1 MEYIE
6 IDKKIFLQ
14 VFRYEDI
21 EEFSQICERSQEANY
36 IAIKEIW
43 NPGIEVVLI
52 YTHFLRIISNNI
64 GFISMINCERL
75 NNKEKKMMSL
85 FGVPKKCNGVF
96 INDMRMSAPYRHKG
110 IGTKVVNKILQ
121 DDKTYM
127 LEPVEDGKIFW
138 KKFGFK
144 GNGKFAIREKVG

>member
-14 VFRYEDI
+14 LFRYEDI

-36 IAIKEIW
+36 FAIKGIW
-43 NPGIEVVLI
+43 NSGIEIGLI
-52 YTHFLRIISNNI
+52 YKRSLKILSSNI
-64 GFISMINCERL
+64 GFISMIDCERL
-75 NNKEKKMMSL
+75 NNNEKKMVSL
-85 FGVPKKCNGVF
+85 LGVSKKYNGIF
-96 INDMRMSAPYRHKG
+96 INDMRMSVPQRHKG
-110 IGTKVVNKILQ
+110 IGTKVVNKILR

-144 GNGKFAIREKVG
+144 ETGKLAIREKVE

>member
-21 EEFSQICERSQEANY
+21 EAFTQVCERSQEANY
-36 IAIKEIW
+36 FAIKEIW
-43 NPGIEVVLI
+43 NPGIEVILV
-52 YTHFLRIISNNI
+52 YKNFWRIISNNI
-64 GFISMINCERL
+64 GFISMIDCERL
-75 NNKEKKMMSL
+75 NNNEKKMMSL
-85 FGVPKKCNGVF
+85 FDVPKKYNGVF
-96 INDMRMSAPYRHKG
+96 INDMRMSVPQRHKG

-127 LEPVEDGKIFW
+127 LEPVEDGKTFW

-144 GNGKFAIREKVG
+144 ETGKLALREKIE